1 MGMVI
6 DSASGAA
13 TLSRFLDRDAAELAY
28 EVRLDPDGQSLHWIE
43 RSASGEE
50 KRYDVDPETDWS
62 QRFIIDLLSG
72 LPIDWLL

>member
-1 MGMVI
+1 MPQ
-6 DSASGAA
+6 
-13 TLSRFLDRDAAELAY
+13 LAY
-28 EVRLDPDGQSLHWIE
+28 EVRLAPQGDGLLWIE

-62 QRFIIDLLSG
+62 QRFKVGFLAG